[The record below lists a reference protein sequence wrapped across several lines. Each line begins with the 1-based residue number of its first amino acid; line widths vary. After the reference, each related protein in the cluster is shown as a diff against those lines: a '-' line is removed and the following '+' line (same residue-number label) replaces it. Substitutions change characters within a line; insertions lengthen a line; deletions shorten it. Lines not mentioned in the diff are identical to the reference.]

1 MLIASDDKFRAMAG
15 VWCQF
20 ACVLLQA
27 KQRGIRRY
35 GQWIQYPILTRCR
48 EASLL
53 DHLILSLI
61 TTHILIDR
69 RQEVT
74 PARRVR
80 IDATI
85 ADSKQVCPFEGPIF
99 GQSNVGLG
107 MKVLDMARHRIV
119 VSDIDLAERAQATLI
134 SNRFKPTRS
143 VSGGAF
149 VHCVVAH
156 GLPRTGRKSI
166 PES

>member
-1 MLIASDDKFRAMAG
+1 MTSCAQWLASGVNLPVCFSKLNSEGFAGMANG
-15 VWCQF
+15 FNIQF
-20 ACVLLQA
+20 SQDA
-27 KQRGIRRY
+27 GRR
-35 GQWIQYPILTRCR
+35 P
-48 EASLL
+48 LL